1 MSEGNKKYDLEE
13 RLIQFALLI
22 IDIVEMLPNTRAGQ
36 LIRSGT
42 SPAFNYGEAQVAES
56 RDDFIHKMKICLK
69 ELKEAH
75 IAVQIIQRKP
85 LIKDF
90 TKIDKGITECKE
102 LISIF
107 LRSIETARKNET
119 CPRENGDRQKI
130 LKHFPIF
137 MRTSFIFCYML
148 FIKIKLLNIYFLKNI
163 TFAFSAS
170 LR

>member
-1 MSEGNKKYDLEE
+1 MHEGNKKYDLEE

-22 IDIVEMLPNTRAGQ
+22 IDIVEMSPNTRAGNHIAGQ

-69 ELKEAH
+69 ELKETH
-75 IAVQIIQRKP
+75 IAVQIIRRKP

-90 TKIDKGITECKE
+90 TKVDKGITECKE

-107 LRSIETARKNET
+107 VRSIETARK
-119 CPRENGDRQKI
+119 K
-130 LKHFPIF
+130 
-137 MRTSFIFCYML
+137 
-148 FIKIKLLNIYFLKNI
+148 
-163 TFAFSAS
+163 
-170 LR
+170 

>member
-22 IDIVEMLPNTRAGQ
+22 IDIVEMLPNTRAGNHIAGQ

-69 ELKEAH
+69 ELKETH
-75 IAVQIIQRKP
+75 IAVQIIRRKP

-90 TKIDKGITECKE
+90 TKVDKGITECKE

-107 LRSIETARKNET
+107 VRSIKTARKN
-119 CPRENGDRQKI
+119 N
-130 LKHFPIF
+130 L
-137 MRTSFIFCYML
+137 S
-148 FIKIKLLNIYFLKNI
+148 
-163 TFAFSAS
+163 S
-170 LR
+170 